1 MEQTLTMIKPD
12 SMEAHNAG
20 NILAHLEKEGF
31 QIQALKRLRLSK
43 AQAQTFYAVHRERPF
58 YDSLVAYMTSGPI
71 IAVALTREN
80 AVPHL
85 RQVMGATD
93 PANAE
98 EGTIRAL
105 YGSSIERNAIHGS
118 DSSENA
124 QKELCFFFSQA
135 ELIAAE

>member
-43 AQAQTFYAVHRERPF
+43 AQAQSFYAVHRERPF

-98 EGTIRAL
+98 SGTIRAL

>member
-1 MEQTLTMIKPD
+1 MDQTLTMIKPD

-31 QIQALKRLRLSK
+31 QIQALERLRLSK
-43 AQAQTFYAVHRERPF
+43 AQAQSFYAVHRERPF

>member
-1 MEQTLTMIKPD
+1 MERTLTMIKPD
-12 SMEAHNAG
+12 SMEAGNAG
-20 NILAHLEKEGF
+20 NILAHLEREGF
-31 QIQALKRLRLSK
+31 QIQALKRMRLSE
-43 AQAQTFYAVHRERPF
+43 AQARNFYEVHRERPF

-71 IAVALTREN
+71 IAAALSREDAVAQ
-80 AVPHL
+80 L
-85 RQVMGATD
+85 RRVMGATD

-118 DSSENA
+118 DSAENA
-124 QKELCFFFSQA
+124 RQELHFFFSQA